1 MDVEQARFNM
11 IEQQVR
17 TWDVLDQRVLDLLAT
32 VPREDFVPE
41 RYRNLAF
48 VDMQIPLDHDQAMM
62 EPRLEARMVQALELT
77 PRDKV
82 LEIGTGS
89 GYMTALLAKLAGQ
102 VTSVE
107 IFEDMSRA
115 AGGKLAAHGIDN
127 VSLQVGDAARGWE
140 GGPWDAIILTG
151 SVPILPEAY
160 RRALT
165 VGGRLMAVVGT
176 LPVMEARLVRRTSE
190 TVWEERSEFDTEV
203 APLLNCEE
211 PSAFVF

>member
-1 MDVEQARFNM
+1 MNVEQARFNM
-11 IEQQVR
+11 IEQQIR

-48 VDMQIPLDHDQAMM
+48 VDMQIPLDHSQAMM
-62 EPRLEARMVQALELT
+62 EPRLEARLVQALELT
-77 PRDKV
+77 PADNV

-89 GYMTALLAKLAGQ
+89 GYVTALLASLGGH

-107 IFEDMSRA
+107 IFEDLSRE
-115 AGGKLAAHGIDN
+115 AGGKLAVHGIDN
-127 VSLQVGDAARGWE
+127 VTLQVGDAARGWE

-151 SVPILPEAY
+151 SVPVLPEAF

-165 VGGRLMAVVGT
+165 VGGRLVAVVGKP
-176 LPVMEARLVRRTSE
+176 PVMEAKLVRRASE
-190 TVWEERSEFDTEV
+190 TVWEESSEFDTEV